1 MNRVQKFIGCS
12 FLSILMV
19 GVMVTPI
26 AAETDFDSVEGSWV
40 VESLDENDNLV
51 LTEGKAERVVD
62 VDDYVEHQ
70 MVQYSDVPRTNNHET
85 VKRIFRDDYRRKVR
99 TSFYYNSHQAVDYGS
114 DIGEAVYAIDD
125 NALITRMGYGINSTW
140 TSRRGNET
148 DLGNYIMYYLP
159 KYNVTIQYAHLQY
172 KSIMVDNGKSYSAS
186 TRLANSGNTGLSTG
200 PHIHVAIAKG
210 KHTTIGS
217 FNNARTDFEIFK
229 LNGSGGGGDEFTRVP
244 ETGYRFYPDRT
255 VNVRD
260 YPSRQGKVVAQY
272 YKGESFAY
280 DSYVVKDGHIWLSYI
295 SASGP
300 RRYVAWRV
308 HGGEKFGYIK

>member
-1 MNRVQKFIGCS
+1 MNRIQKFIGCS

-19 GVMVTPI
+19 GVMITPI
-26 AAETDFDSVEGSWV
+26 AAETDFDSVEGSWI
-40 VESLDENDNLV
+40 VESLDENGNLV
-51 LTEGKAERVVD
+51 LTEGKAERV
-62 VDDYVEHQ
+62 DDTDDHIEQ
-70 MVQYSDVPRTNNHET
+70 TMIQSRADRRTNNHET
-85 VKRIFRDDYRRKVR
+85 VRRIFRDDYRRKL
-99 TSFYYNSHQAVDYGS
+99 TTTFYENSHKAADYGS

-140 TSRRGNET
+140 TTRRGNET
-148 DLGNYIMYYLP
+148 DLGNYVMYYLP
-159 KYNVTIQYAHLQY
+159 KHNVTIQYAHLQY

-186 TRLANSGNTGLSTG
+186 TRLGNTGNTGLSYG
-200 PHIHVAIAKG
+200 PHIHVAIARG
-210 KHTTIGS
+210 KHTTLGT
-217 FNNARTDFEIFK
+217 FNDARIDFESFK
-229 LNGSGGGGDEFTRVP
+229 LNGSGGGTDEFTRVP

-260 YPSRQGKVVAQY
+260 YPSRQGRVVAQY
-272 YKGESFAY
+272 FKGESFAY

-308 HGGEKFGYIK
+308 QGGEKFGYIK